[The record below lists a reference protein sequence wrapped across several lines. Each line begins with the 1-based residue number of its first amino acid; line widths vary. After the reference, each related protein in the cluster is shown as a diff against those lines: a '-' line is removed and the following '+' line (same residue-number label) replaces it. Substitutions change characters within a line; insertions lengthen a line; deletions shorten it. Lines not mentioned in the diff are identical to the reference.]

1 MFQKMEH
8 TDEWMTHWLYPLLN
22 AMEKNPN
29 GQSFESSLV
38 DLLKLHPEMI
48 YNVET
53 WCQVDR
59 PSRLAVYITALLAC
73 RKLGLFPT
81 TDVDAPQEKV
91 WNNALKVDV
100 LEQALNHSDGKVI
113 YIFVFYLK
121 LNHCFN
127 HSDSV
132 TVKRSWCHRRRT
144 KNVSVV
150 FPVGN

>member
-22 AMEKNPN
+22 AMEKHPN

-38 DLLKLHPEMI
+38 ELLKMHPEII

-73 RKLGLFPT
+73 RKLGLFA

-100 LEQALNHSDGKVI
+100 LEQALDHYDGKVQLI
-113 YIFVFYLK
+113 VLFFS
-121 LNHCFN
+121 N
-127 HSDSV
+127 
-132 TVKRSWCHRRRT
+132 
-144 KNVSVV
+144 
-150 FPVGN
+150 